1 MVVPA
6 GLAFTNFVILAIV
19 VAALYF
25 TRDILVPIALAV
37 LLSVLLAPL
46 VRLLQ
51 RWRLPRWLAVMC
63 TVAGALAIALSL
75 ATMVM
80 IEVNQLVGDLPRY
93 QATLATKVHN
103 LRDAVG
109 SAGLLK
115 NASSMLKNLDKE
127 LGTQDKA
134 APTPREALSQ
144 ERAKTSPI
152 PVEVHQPDPE
162 VARPIEPF

>member
-63 TVAGALAIALSL
+63 TVAGSVAIALSL
-75 ATMVM
+75 TTMVM
-80 IEVNQLVGDLPRY
+80 IEVSQLVSDLPRY

-127 LGTQDKA
+127 LSTQEDKV
-134 APTPREALSQ
+134 APARRSAF
-144 ERAKTSPI
+144 
-152 PVEVHQPDPE
+152 
-162 VARPIEPF
+162 ARPRQVLSDPGRSPSARSRRL

>member
-1 MVVPA
+1 M
-6 GLAFTNFVILAIV
+6 NFVVLAIV

-25 TRDILVPIALAV
+25 SRDILVPSALAV

-51 RWRLPRWLAVMC
+51 RWRLPRGLAVMC

-93 QATLATKVHN
+93 QATLTSKVHN
-103 LRDAVG
+103 LRDALPT
-109 SAGLLK
+109 AGLLK

-127 LGTQDKA
+127 LSTEDKT
-134 APTPREALSQ
+134 APRPREALSQ

-152 PVEVHQPDPE
+152 PV
-162 VARPIEPF
+162 

>member
-6 GLAFTNFVILAIV
+6 GLAFTNFLILAIV

-80 IEVNQLVGDLPRY
+80 I
-93 QATLATKVHN
+93 
-103 LRDAVG
+103 
-109 SAGLLK
+109 
-115 NASSMLKNLDKE
+115 
-127 LGTQDKA
+127 
-134 APTPREALSQ
+134 
-144 ERAKTSPI
+144 
-152 PVEVHQPDPE
+152 
-162 VARPIEPF
+162 